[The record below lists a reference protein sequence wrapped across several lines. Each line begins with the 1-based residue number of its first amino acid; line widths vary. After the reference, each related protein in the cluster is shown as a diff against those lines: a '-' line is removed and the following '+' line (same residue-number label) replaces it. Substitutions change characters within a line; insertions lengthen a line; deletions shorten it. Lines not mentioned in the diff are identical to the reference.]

1 MVSQSDDRRQCTR
14 TPFITM
20 VLITTGLEDLEVEA
34 DLQDISISGMYVEL
48 EQSLSLGTICSIQ
61 ILIKGKHSRLI
72 LDDIQGEVVRAEEK
86 GVAIRFTS
94 NMEWFV
100 LFKIYTQYA
109 RNRLQT

>member
-1 MVSQSDDRRQCTR
+1 MT
-14 TPFITM
+14 T
-20 VLITTGLEDLEVEA
+20 VLITTGLADLEVEA

-48 EQSLSLGTICSIQ
+48 EQKLPFGTVCSIQ
-61 ILIKGKHSRLI
+61 ILITGKHSRLI
-72 LDDIQGEVVRAEEK
+72 LDDIQGEVVREEEG

-109 RNRLQT
+109 RNGFTPNVR